1 MPGIAGE
8 FAWLGQLVHCRRSA
22 FLLLHTANDAY
33 LITQLAAR
41 FGDGMD
47 MKPRRLRL
55 CERYLLA
62 KNLIWGE

>member
-47 MKPRRLRL
+47 MKP
-55 CERYLLA
+55 
-62 KNLIWGE
+62 

>member
-1 MPGIAGE
+1 VDFQDSIVRRDRLKSNISMPGIAGE

-47 MKPRRLRL
+47 MKP
-55 CERYLLA
+55 
-62 KNLIWGE
+62 

>member
-8 FAWLGQLVHCRRSA
+8 SAWLSQLVHCRRFA

-33 LITQLAAR
+33 LITELASR

-47 MKPRRLRL
+47 VKP
-55 CERYLLA
+55 
-62 KNLIWGE
+62 